1 MTVQALSFLLAAI
14 ISAAL
19 AIAMLIRS
27 PKNRLFTSFSTIAGV
42 LFAYYLSAFI
52 HGVSEEG
59 FWYRLNILAALGIAP
74 AALRFFTLFLGRVE
88 GLGGKAV
95 RLALTVSLLLSPF
108 ALSELIEVYVI
119 KLVVLAFVF
128 GALLFC
134 MLMILERLRHTTS
147 TVAAARLKYLLYG
160 GLVAVLFS
168 LSGFLPRVEVPWFP
182 ALGNMVT
189 VIYMYFLSQIII
201 QYRLLDLN
209 ELVAKMLVLAA
220 LVTVLALVYTL
231 IGFFVTDIPGLIFF
245 NTFIAGFVILI
256 LFDPVSRL
264 VEDRV
269 NRLLFRERFE
279 FGRQLA
285 TLRRELANVIDVDEM
300 VRLILRRL
308 EESRRVTGASV
319 YLVDDHRGAL
329 RSLGFLGPPP
339 LEALD
344 SVRERL
350 FLERLMQQRT
360 LVYESVDAELQD
372 ALGAGQLDR
381 RDSASEVLRVLD
393 AIEADVC
400 LAIISQDRVIGLI
413 NVRDDRMSES
423 YSPEEIAHMAA
434 LANQAGICVEN
445 SHIVTDVRHRDRL
458 AAVGEMAAG
467 LAHEVRN
474 PLGAIKGAAQML
486 AEDDAEEN
494 GETSEEFI
502 EIIVEEVN
510 RLNKVVSDFLD
521 YARPYDG
528 KAGPTDVNQITERAI
543 TLLSSTAQSA
553 GVKLSVALEPGL
565 PPVQIDPEVLR
576 QVLWNLCLNAIEA
589 MSDGPTRQLTLES
602 ALVSQST
609 PVATGQLGHD
619 AVVVTV
625 RDTGSGIE
633 PRDLER
639 IFIPF
644 YTTKDKGTGLGL
656 SICQRLIRAAGG
668 SIRVA
673 SQVGEGTSFSVW
685 LLLWTDERASA
696 SAERRGSTS
705 RTQEQRAQQF
715 EVGES

>member
-19 AIAMLIRS
+19 AVAMLIRD
-27 PKNRLFTSFSTIAGV
+27 PRNRLYVSFSTIAGG
-42 LFAYYLSAFI
+42 LFLYYLSAFI
-52 HGVSEEG
+52 HGLSGEG
-59 FWYRLNILAALGIAP
+59 FWYRLNILASLGIAP

-88 GLGGKAV
+88 GAGTRSV
-95 RLALTVSLLLSPF
+95 RVALTISLILSPF
-108 ALSELIEVYVI
+108 AFSELVEAYVI
-119 KLVVLAFVF
+119 KIVVLAFVF
-128 GALLFC
+128 GALLVC

-256 LFDPVSRL
+256 LFDPVNRL

-269 NRLLFRERFE
+269 NRLLFRERYE

-285 TLRRELANVIDVDEM
+285 TLRRELANVIDVGEM
-300 VRLILRRL
+300 VRLLLQRL
-308 EESRRVTGASV
+308 ENSRRVTGASV
-319 YLVDDHRGAL
+319 YLVEEHSGSL
-329 RSLGFLGPPP
+329 RCLGFVGPPP
-339 LEALD
+339 RDALD
-344 SVRERL
+344 TVRERP
-350 FLERLMQQRT
+350 FLDRLQQQRA
-360 LVYESVDAELQD
+360 LVYESLEAELLE
-372 ALGAGQLDR
+372 ALGSSQLDR
-381 RDSASEVLRVLD
+381 RDAASEALRVLD
-393 AIEADVC
+393 ELGADIC
-400 LAIISQDRVIGLI
+400 LAIISQERVIGLI

-423 YSPEEIAHMAA
+423 YSPEEVAHLSA
-434 LANQAGICVEN
+434 LASQAGICVEN

-486 AEDDAEEN
+486 AEEDDDGN
-494 GETSEEFI
+494 GESARDFI

-528 KAGPTDVNQITERAI
+528 KPGPTDVNQVTERVA
-543 TLLSSTAQSA
+543 TLLSSTLMASN
-553 GVKLSVALEPGL
+553 VTLTLDLKPNL
-565 PPVQIDPEVLR
+565 PPARIDPEVLR
-576 QVLWNLCLNAIEA
+576 QVLWNLCLNAIQA
-589 MSDGPTRQLTLES
+589 MADSPVRQLTLHS
-602 ALVSQST
+602 AEVLQAT
-609 PVATGQLGHD
+609 PVPAAAGQQARD
-619 AVVVTV
+619 VVEITV
-625 RDTGSGIE
+625 RDTGPGIA
-633 PRDLER
+633 PADLDR

-644 YTTKDKGTGLGL
+644 FTTKEQGTGLGL

-668 SIRVA
+668 SLRV
-673 SQVGEGTSFSVW
+673 STQLGEGTSFSVW
-685 LLLWTDERASA
+685 LRPFD
-696 SAERRGSTS
+696 AERPNISSERRFPVLS
-705 RTQEQRAQQF
+705 
-715 EVGES
+715 VG